1 MMHKIIIYPTG
12 YNRHSPEDG
21 RNKWLAEYGWI
32 GMKSQSIFAIRKSN
46 GHEVPMEILADHKGV
61 DIHDRHSAFE
71 TFASK
76 SKNDQQYCWS
86 HIICDAKELE
96 EFYGEEGGRIKRT
109 LQTIFHEAK
118 EYHGHG
124 TMKDVEKLHHD
135 LTFLLTSHY
144 ENKRSQRFVENLL
157 KRKKEWLF
165 QFVMNPD
172 VEPTNNR
179 AERGLRPSVIYRKV
193 SGGSRTERGAEIY
206 TRIYSIYY
214 TSKLRGKN
222 FITDTLSII
231 KGNAK
236 PG

>member
-1 MMHKIIIYPTG
+1 M
-12 YNRHSPEDG
+12 
-21 RNKWLAEYGWI
+21 
-32 GMKSQSIFAIRKSN
+32 
-46 GHEVPMEILADHKGV
+46 

-76 SKNDQQYCWS
+76 SRNNQQYCWS
-86 HIICDAKELE
+86 HIICDGKELE
-96 EFYGEEGGRIKRT
+96 EFYGEEGAGIKRT

-144 ENKRSQRFVENLL
+144 EHKKSQIFVENLL
-157 KRKKEWLF
+157 KLKKEWLL
-165 QFVMNPD
+165 QFVMNPH

-179 AERGLRPSVIYRKV
+179 AEGCIRSSVIYRKV
-193 SGGSRTERGAEIY
+193 SGGPRTERGAEIY
-206 TRIYSIYY
+206 TKLYPIYY

-222 FITDTLSII
+222 FITDTSSII
-231 KGNAK
+231 KGNVK

>member
-1 MMHKIIIYPTG
+1 
-12 YNRHSPEDG
+12 
-21 RNKWLAEYGWI
+21 
-32 GMKSQSIFAIRKSN
+32 
-46 GHEVPMEILADHKGV
+46 
-61 DIHDRHSAFE
+61 
-71 TFASK
+71 
-76 SKNDQQYCWS
+76 
-86 HIICDAKELE
+86 
-96 EFYGEEGGRIKRT
+96 
-109 LQTIFHEAK
+109 
-118 EYHGHG
+118 
-124 TMKDVEKLHHD
+124 MKDVEKLHHD

-144 ENKRSQRFVENLL
+144 EHKKSQRFVKNLL

-179 AERGLRPSVIYRKV
+179 AERGLRPSVIYRKT

-222 FITDTLSII
+222 FIIDTSSII

-236 PG
+236 SG

>member
-1 MMHKIIIYPTG
+1 MANI
-12 YNRHSPEDG
+12 DWLFV
-21 RNKWLAEYGWI
+21 RNVHRL
-32 GMKSQSIFAIRKSN
+32 N
-46 GHEVPMEILADHKGV
+46 GLPFILHEVESMCL
-61 DIHDRHSAFE
+61 
-71 TFASK
+71 
-76 SKNDQQYCWS
+76 
-86 HIICDAKELE
+86 
-96 EFYGEEGGRIKRT
+96 EGGKIKRT

-157 KRKKEWLF
+157 KRKKEWLL
-165 QFVMNPD
+165 QFVMNPH

-179 AERGLRPSVIYRKV
+179 AERGLRPPVIYRKT

-206 TRIYSIYY
+206 TTIYSIYY

-222 FITDTLSII
+222 FITDTPSIMKRRI
-231 KGNAK
+231 I

>member
-1 MMHKIIIYPTG
+1 MDSTSWRINGNP
-12 YNRHSPEDG
+12 YNL
-21 RNKWLAEYGWI
+21 WTFLT
-32 GMKSQSIFAIRKSN
+32 KSELIFAIRKSN
-46 GHEVPMEILADHKGV
+46 GHEVPQEILADHNGT

-76 SKNDQQYCWS
+76 SRNHQQYCWS
-86 HIICDAKELE
+86 HIICDGKELE
-96 EFYGEEGGRIKRT
+96 EFYGEEGGRIKRA

-124 TMKDVEKLHHD
+124 AMKDVEKLHHD
-135 LTFLLTSHY
+135 LTFLLDSHY
-144 ENKRSQRFVENLL
+144 EHAGCRKFVKNLL

-165 QFVMNPD
+165 QFVMNPH

-222 FITDTLSII
+222 FITDTSSII